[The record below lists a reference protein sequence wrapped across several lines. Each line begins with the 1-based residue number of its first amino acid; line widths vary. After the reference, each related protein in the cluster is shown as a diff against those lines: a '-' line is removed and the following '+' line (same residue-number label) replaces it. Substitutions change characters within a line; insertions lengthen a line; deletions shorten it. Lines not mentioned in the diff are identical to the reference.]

1 MSKANNSRRKKLLV
15 NIFHSDLS
23 AADKMTFYAMA
34 YKYIDGE
41 QLLDFIQR
49 QNPTQMQIVDYVEEK
64 IRKKNL
70 NQKFLSRQQKLLKRL
85 R

>member
-41 QLLDFIQR
+41 QLLDYIQT

-64 IRKKNL
+64 LRENRVRKNGKTEET
-70 NQKFLSRQQKLLKRL
+70 
-85 R
+85 

>member
-23 AADKMTFYAMA
+23 AADKMTFYAMS

-41 QLLDFIQR
+41 QLLDFIQT
-49 QNPTQMQIVDYVEEK
+49 QNPTQMQTVDYIEEK
-64 IRKKNL
+64 LRENRVKKDG
-70 NQKFLSRQQKLLKRL
+70 KETTT
-85 R
+85 

>member
-1 MSKANNSRRKKLLV
+1 MSKANNSKRKKLLY

-41 QLLDFIQR
+41 QLLDFIQK
-49 QNPTQMQIVDYVEEK
+49 QNPTQMQTVDYIEEK
-64 IRKKNL
+64 LRENRIKHGKKETTN
-70 NQKFLSRQQKLLKRL
+70 
-85 R
+85 

>member
-41 QLLDFIQR
+41 QLLEYIQT
-49 QNPTQMQIVDYVEEK
+49 QNPTKDQIADYIEEK
-64 IRKKNL
+64 LREN
-70 NQKFLSRQQKLLKRL
+70 RVKRDGTKEATH
-85 R
+85 

>member
-23 AADKMTFYAMA
+23 AADKMTYYAMS
-34 YKYIDGE
+34 YKYVDGE
-41 QLLDFIQR
+41 QLLEYIQT

-64 IRKKNL
+64 LRENRV
-70 NQKFLSRQQKLLKRL
+70 QKHGSKETT
-85 R
+85 

>member
-1 MSKANNSRRKKLLV
+1 MSKADNSRRKKLMY

-41 QLLDFIQR
+41 QLLEYIQT
-49 QNPTQMQIVDYVEEK
+49 QNPTKDQIADYIEEK
-64 IRKKNL
+64 LREN
-70 NQKFLSRQQKLLKRL
+70 RVKRDGTKEATH
-85 R
+85 

>member
-23 AADKMTFYAMA
+23 AADKMTYYAMS
-34 YKYIDGE
+34 YKYVDGE
-41 QLLDFIQR
+41 QLLEYIQT

-64 IRKKNL
+64 LRENRV
-70 NQKFLSRQQKLLKRL
+70 QKHGSEKTT
-85 R
+85 